1 MLLVKLPIPLLLLV
15 KLFAVVGLGLV
26 LQQMPRWVT
35 TVPPSEVILPPDIA
49 VSPVMLIIEFVSTVG
64 RVNVVKLYVIPYA
77 VPASFV
83 AYARTK

>member
-1 MLLVKLPIPLLLLV
+1 MPIPLPLLV

-26 LQQMPRWVT
+26 LQQTPRWVT
-35 TVPPSEVILPPDIA
+35 AAPPSEVILPPDIA
-49 VSPVMLIIEFVSTVG
+49 VSTDILVIEFVITVG
-64 RVNVVKLYVIPYA
+64 RENVVKLYEIPYA

>member
-1 MLLVKLPIPLLLLV
+1 MLLVKLPVPLPLLV
-15 KLFAVVGLGLV
+15 ELFAIVGLGLV
-26 LQQMPRWVT
+26 LQQTPRCVT
-35 TVPPSEVILPPDIA
+35 DAPPLLVMLPPEIA
-49 VSPVMLIIEFVSTVG
+49 VVPVMLIIEFVSTVG